1 MLTMAALP
9 ITTNLKTGYD
19 VTKHTAKMTHIMLVE
34 DNPGDVFLVRRAL
47 DAEDLEYDILLARD
61 GVEAIS
67 YLTQAAQGEREI
79 DLLLVDL
86 NLPKRDGAEVLE
98 QMRLHENL
106 RKVPA
111 IVLTSSNSPQDRQRC
126 MRVGAN
132 RYFHKPSNLASF
144 MELGK
149 LANELIGGHEIA

>member
-1 MLTMAALP
+1 MY
-9 ITTNLKTGYD
+9 TTNLKTRYD

-34 DNPGDVFLVRRAL
+34 DNPGDVFLTRRAL

-61 GVEAIS
+61 GVEAIR
-67 YLTQAAQGEREI
+67 YLTEAAQGEREI

-126 MRVGAN
+126 MRVGAD

-144 MELGK
+144 MEPGK
-149 LANELIGGHEIA
+149 LAKDLIGGHEAT